1 MYCLNCGNK
10 LSKLEKFCPKCG
22 SASPK
27 SSEIR
32 ANNKQKSQSKEV
44 IFCGFCGNKSE
55 KSYIFCEKCGER
67 QDLTVAVKPIELEA
81 TPKVNPTAKETT
93 SQTNET
99 KVVKRTFRLVKYVF
113 IIILIIALVYLGY
126 KVFKNSGF
134 TTTLP
139 QTNLSEST
147 NPQPVKDVLTTPP
160 TSSKSETV
168 DVSSPEPKPTGTP
181 TPKTSK
187 SPKTKT
193 EAQLCRTIKQFG
205 EEKQCF
211 KLSET
216 TQLTVE
222 SRYGD
227 CPVVAASNGTCDVG
241 TVVIVPTDR
250 GAVIKPCSLG
260 GDIKYSVNGN
270 MGGIIG
276 GGEPSSLRNETCLT
290 KSNNTNP
297 YILNYFPPL
306 SFLPN
311 VVSDVRY
318 LLPEIG
324 VEVLDEY
331 IN

>member
-1 MYCLNCGNK
+1 M
-10 LSKLEKFCPKCG
+10 
-22 SASPK
+22 
-27 SSEIR
+27 
-32 ANNKQKSQSKEV
+32 
-44 IFCGFCGNKSE
+44 FCGFCGEKLNKSD
-55 KSYIFCEKCGER
+55 KFCLNCGEATSQGKPVEAEKPAPVPYSASKDEVIEQKSVEEESDKEPLFGFLR
-67 QDLTVAVKPIELEA
+67 STRFWKVIGFALVILLVFVPSAIYLTSKPDSENIVAVSA
-81 TPKVNPTAKETT
+81 TP
-93 SQTNET
+93 
-99 KVVKRTFRLVKYVF
+99 
-113 IIILIIALVYLGY
+113 
-126 KVFKNSGF
+126 
-134 TTTLP
+134 
-139 QTNLSEST
+139 EST
-147 NPQPVKDVLTTPP
+147 SASPVP
-160 TSSKSETV
+160 SQSKIEP
-168 DVSSPEPKPTGTP
+168 SPEPKSTGTP

-187 SPKTKT
+187 SPSAKT
-193 EAQLCRTIKQFG
+193 EAKLCRTIKQFG

-227 CPVVAASNGTCDVG
+227 CPVVAASNGTCDIG
-241 TVVIVPTDR
+241 TIVIVPTDR
-250 GAVIKPCSLG
+250 GAVIKPCSPG

-270 MGGIIG
+270 IGGIIG